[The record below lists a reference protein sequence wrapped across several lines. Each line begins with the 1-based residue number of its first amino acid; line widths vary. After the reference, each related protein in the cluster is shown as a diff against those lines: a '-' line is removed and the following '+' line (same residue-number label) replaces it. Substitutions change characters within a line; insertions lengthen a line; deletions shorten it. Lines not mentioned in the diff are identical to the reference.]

1 MRDSSVYSENL
12 RHVSIVGTCDK
23 SCEREV
29 CGAQRH
35 LTGQSS
41 GVGGDA
47 RVCVSPEHGCSGD
60 SQVST
65 AGL

>member
-1 MRDSSVYSENL
+1 MFTQRISDMCRLLEHVTRAVKERSVVL
-12 RHVSIVGTCDK
+12 R
-23 SCEREV
+23 
-29 CGAQRH
+29 RH